1 MTLSPLK
8 RSVTTRILQ
17 RACREVPPLHMTATW
32 LAIFASWVVLAAVD
46 LALAVAL
53 WAHPVAVL
61 FVPIAALCGVFAG
74 RALHK
79 ANVERRFRHVEDV
92 AKRELLLMEKCAE
105 HANRLGWEWHRDQ
118 LGAACEEMRRIVEK

>member
-1 MTLSPLK
+1 MTF
-8 RSVTTRILQ
+8 
-17 RACREVPPLHMTATW
+17 TW
-32 LAIFASWVVLAAVD
+32 FAIFASWVVLAAVD
-46 LALAVAL
+46 LALAVAF
-53 WAHPVAVL
+53 APHPVTWVFTA
-61 FVPIAALCGVFAG
+61 IASMCGVFAG

-118 LGAACEEMRRIVEK
+118 LACAVEEMRRIVED